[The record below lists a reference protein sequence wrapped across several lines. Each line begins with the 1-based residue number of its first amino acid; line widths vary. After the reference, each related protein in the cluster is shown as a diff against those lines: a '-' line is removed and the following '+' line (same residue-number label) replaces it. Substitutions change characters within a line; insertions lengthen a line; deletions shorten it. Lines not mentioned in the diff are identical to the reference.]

1 MASVSAVAS
10 QPKSLFLII
19 AIYYTA
25 LLKLTST
32 YQPHTHIYVNIYMM
46 GWLSVNNLQDHFPQK
61 FVSTKE
67 GRGMAVQTFLPFS
80 GDQYLDLIK
89 DKPLI
94 FPKTQVLWVLRIKR
108 YRTLPKIM
116 LYLFHVLSFK
126 DKLVE
131 TLG

>member
-19 AIYYTA
+19 AIYYPA

-32 YQPHTHIYVNIYMM
+32 YQPHTHIYVNIYIYIYIYIM

-61 FVSTKE
+61 IVSTKE

-116 LYLFHVLSFK
+116 LYLFLVLSF
-126 DKLVE
+126 
-131 TLG
+131 

>member
-61 FVSTKE
+61 IVSTKE
-67 GRGMAVQTFLPFS
+67 GRGMAVQTFLPFP
-80 GDQYLDLIK
+80 GDQYPDLIN

-116 LYLFHVLSFK
+116 LYLFLVLSF
-126 DKLVE
+126 
-131 TLG
+131 